1 VAQDQQGLS
10 QRELHAWQAFF
21 QMQEVL
27 RGRIERQL
35 QACSGLSTADY
46 AVLARLSEAPGG
58 CLRAFELGAMLGW
71 EKSRLHHQLT
81 RMGKRGLVQRL
92 AGDSRA
98 SHAKITA
105 QGLAALAEAAPR
117 HSQQVRDLVI
127 NRLSPGQIDQ
137 LAGIS
142 TAILTGLQQDQGT
155 SDACRQ

>member
-1 VAQDQQGLS
+1 
-10 QRELHAWQAFF
+10 
-21 QMQEVL
+21 M
-27 RGRIERQL
+27 
-35 QACSGLSTADY
+35 
-46 AVLARLSEAPGG
+46 
-58 CLRAFELGAMLGW
+58 
-71 EKSRLHHQLT
+71 
-81 RMGKRGLVQRL
+81 QRL

-105 QGLAALAEAAPR
+105 QGLAARAEAAPR

-142 TAILTGLQQDQGT
+142 TAILAGLQQDQGT